1 MFELMSRYAASQIPF
16 LFYTD
21 YLGSKAHVIPLDAL
35 EAHGIA
41 YAIREHPK
49 NGDKTLSRT
58 PIPYT
63 TYKDKFDALIEEIRR
78 GNTYLANLT
87 QPTPITTNLTL
98 REIFERSDA
107 PYRLHVKD
115 QFVCF
120 SPEPFITIE
129 NDTINT
135 FPMKGTIDADI
146 QDAESR
152 ILANPKEMAEHTM
165 IVDLLR
171 NDLSQ
176 IATQVTVER
185 FRYTQTIAA
194 GAKRLLHVSSHI
206 SGTLPSDWRSHL
218 GTMIRK
224 LLPAGSISGTPKIST
239 VRILKHIEGYDR
251 GYFSGVFG
259 IYDGKKLESAVMI
272 RFIEQNGEQ
281 LIYKSGGG
289 ITLDSKSMD
298 EYTEMLEKV
307 YIP

>member
-1 MFELMSRYAASQIPF
+1 MFELMSRYAAAQTPF

-21 YLGSKAHVIPLDAL
+21 YLGSHAHVIPLDAL
-35 EAHGIA
+35 EDHGIA
-41 YAIREHPK
+41 YAIREVPK
-49 NGDKTLSRT
+49 QGEKTLTRT
-58 PIPYT
+58 PIPYAH
-63 TYKDKFDALIEEIRR
+63 YKEKFDALIEEIRH

-87 QPTPITTNLTL
+87 QPTPITTKLTL
-98 REIFERSDA
+98 KEIFERSNA

-120 SPEPFITIE
+120 SPEPFIVIE
-129 NDTINT
+129 NDTIHT
-135 FPMKGTIDADI
+135 FPMKGTIDADTP
-146 QDAESR
+146 DAKTR

-176 IATQVTVER
+176 IATKVTVNR

-206 SGTLPSDWRSHL
+206 SGTLPNNWHRQL
-218 GTMIRK
+218 GVMMQK
-224 LLPAGSISGTPKIST
+224 LLPAGSISGTPKVNT
-239 VRILKHIEGYDR
+239 VRILERIEGYKR

-259 IYDGKKLESAVMI
+259 IYDGQKLESAVMI
-272 RFIEQNGEQ
+272 RFIEQTGER